1 MPNTA
6 KKSETL
12 EILISTM
19 HKDSLTF
26 LEQMF
31 PDGKYQEYAILIVNQ
46 TTKEKQLKSHFSNI
60 RVINS
65 FDTGLPQ
72 SRNLALK
79 NAIGDICLI
88 ADDDVKYHAGFSETI
103 LNAFKANLDAD
114 IITFKMV
121 DEKGN
126 DFKKY
131 TDIKH
136 HDKKTIK
143 TVNSVV
149 IGLRPKSILDNAVT
163 FNNNFG
169 LGTTFQTANEY
180 VFLRNALKKNLT
192 ILFEPKIIL
201 SHDYFSSGRYA
212 GNDKL
217 VYGRAAVFYK
227 YSGILGYLRLIKYV
241 YFIYKR
247 GFITANQILPKLATG
262 FKGIS
267 KYKALV
273 KKGLEIR

>member
-1 MPNTA
+1 MLKTA

-26 LEQMF
+26 LEPMF
-31 PDGKYQEYAILIVNQ
+31 PEGKYQQYTILIVNQ
-46 TTKEKQLKSHFSNI
+46 TTSEKQLQSHLSNI
-60 RVINS
+60 RVINTLE
-65 FDTGLPQ
+65 TGLPQ

-88 ADDDVKYHAGFSETI
+88 ADDDVVYTPDFDQII
-103 LNAFKANLDAD
+103 LNAFKIKANAD

-126 DFKKY
+126 DFKSY
-131 TDIKH
+131 IDIERH
-136 HDKKTIK
+136 TKKTIN

-149 IGLRPKSILDNAVT
+149 IGLRRKNIIEKSVF
-163 FNNNFG
+163 FNPHFG
-169 LGTTFQTANEY
+169 LGATFQTANEY
-180 VFLRNALKKNLT
+180 VFLRNALEKNLK

-201 SHDYFSSGRYA
+201 SHDYFSSGRDA
-212 GNDKL
+212 GSDRL
-217 VYGRAAVFYK
+217 VFSRAALFYK
-227 YSGILGYLRLIKYV
+227 YSGILAYLRVFKYV
-241 YFIYKR
+241 YLIRKK
-247 GFITANQILPKLATG
+247 GIIKTNQILPKLATG

-267 KYKALV
+267 TYKKVRA
-273 KKGLEIR
+273 K